1 MPQLGVLD
9 GGGGGGGCGTAPPT
23 LLAPGPLLGPGPV
36 CWMRLQLPI
45 ASWDPP
51 VPVEDVRLGAGTN
64 EQLLDW
70 EDEDGV
76 AEFEEEEADD
86 EEAVEAPA
94 ATAAD
99 IPPPFPPFP
108 VPLPPPPMVE
118 S

>member
-9 GGGGGGGCGTAPPT
+9 GGGGGGGWGTALPT

-45 ASWDPP
+45 ANWDPP
-51 VPVEDVRLGAGTN
+51 VPVEDVRLGAGTK

-70 EDEDGV
+70 EDGV
-76 AEFEEEEADD
+76 AELEEEADD

-94 ATAAD
+94 TTAAD

>member
-9 GGGGGGGCGTAPPT
+9 GGGGGGGWGTALPT
-23 LLAPGPLLGPGPV
+23 LVAPGPLLGPGPV

-45 ASWDPP
+45 ASCEPP
-51 VPVEDVRLGAGTN
+51 VPVEDVRLGAGTK

-70 EDEDGV
+70 EEDGV
-76 AEFEEEEADD
+76 AEFEEDEADD

-94 ATAAD
+94 TTAAD